1 MLNLS
6 RMSTGRLTVIGLSG
20 LVLIGAVLVAGM
32 LIGQQA
38 MAPVEGLNGDAAD
51 GNAPVEGET
60 GTPTPSPTGEADL
73 SSPPEGFVE
82 FRDEEAGFRI
92 YHPED
97 WTLQSPEDPEVR
109 FLATPNA
116 RDSIL
121 VRVTPIDLGEL
132 EGEVSEDDFQALHRY
147 TEEIVRGEDV
157 EILDDGSVEIADTV
171 ASHYLYTFKASESG
185 QRGAHS
191 HFFIFEEGRMITLV
205 LQTIPPQRYSELA
218 DTFEVVAQS
227 FELLE

>member
-1 MLNLS
+1 MSSLS
-6 RMSTGRLTVIGLSG
+6 RMSARRLTVIGLSG
-20 LVLIGAVLVAGM
+20 IVLVAAVLLAGM

-38 MAPVEGLNGDAAD
+38 VAPVEDLPA
-51 GNAPVEGET
+51 EGST
-60 GTPTPSPTGEADL
+60 TPSPTPTATGDRKL

-97 WTLQSPEDPEVR
+97 WNRQSSDDPEVR

-121 VRVTPIDLGEL
+121 VRVSPIEL
-132 EGEVSEDDFQALHRY
+132 EGVEGEVSEEDFQALHGY
-147 TEEIVRGEDV
+147 TKEIVRGEDV
-157 EILDDGSVEIADTV
+157 EILNEGKVKIAGTV
-171 ASHYLYTFKASESG
+171 ASHYLYTFETAQTEA
-185 QRGAHS
+185 RGVHS
-191 HFFIFEEGRMITLV
+191 HFFIFQNGRMITLV

>member
-1 MLNLS
+1 
-6 RMSTGRLTVIGLSG
+6 MSTGRLTVIGLSG
-20 LVLIGAVLVAGM
+20 LVLIAAVLVAGM

-38 MAPVEGLNGDAAD
+38 MAPVEDLNSDA
-51 GNAPVEGET
+51 PLEGEA
-60 GTPTPSPTGEADL
+60 GTPTPSPTGETEP

-97 WTLQSPEDPEVR
+97 WTRQSPEDPEVR
-109 FLATPNA
+109 FLATPNS

-132 EGEVSEDDFQALHRY
+132 EGDVSEDDFQALHGY

-157 EILDDGSVEIADTV
+157 EILDDGSVEIAGTV
-171 ASHYLYTFKASESG
+171 ASHYLYTFEASESG
-185 QRGAHS
+185 DRGAHS

-218 DTFEVVAQS
+218 DTFEVVAES

>member
-1 MLNLS
+1 
-6 RMSTGRLTVIGLSG
+6 MSARRLTVIGLSG
-20 LVLIGAVLVAGM
+20 IVLIGAVLLAGM

-38 MAPVEGLNGDAAD
+38 VDPVEDLNSGAQAEEES
-51 GNAPVEGET
+51 A
-60 GTPTPSPTGEADL
+60 TPTPTPTADAEL
-73 SSPPEGFVE
+73 SEPPDGFVE
-82 FRDEEAGFRI
+82 FRDEETGFRI
-92 YHPED
+92 FHPEN
-97 WTLQSPEDPEVR
+97 WTRQSPDDPEVR

-132 EGEVSEDDFQALHRY
+132 EGDVSEDDFQALHGF

-157 EILDDGSVEIADTV
+157 EILDDGSVQIAGTV
-171 ASHYLYTFKASESG
+171 ASHYLYTFDTAESEE
-185 QRGAHS
+185 RGAHS

-218 DTFEVVAQS
+218 ETFEVVAQS
-227 FELLE
+227 FELLD